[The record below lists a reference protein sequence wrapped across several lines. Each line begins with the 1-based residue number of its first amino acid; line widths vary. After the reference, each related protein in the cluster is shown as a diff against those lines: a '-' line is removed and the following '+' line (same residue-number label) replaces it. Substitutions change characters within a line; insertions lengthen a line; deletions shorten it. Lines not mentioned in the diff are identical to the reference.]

1 MAYTWGEI
9 QLESIKKMFLNND
22 NISLNDLRSMRRDNK
37 YKIYLNAMPQAANEG
52 IMECMKRGRPY
63 IRTVE
68 FTNRP
73 IKNALTNTFTSKYHI
88 DEDVIFES
96 DGGLSYYFEVDAK
109 AEVEIQVKIDDIWK
123 KHKSFVSKS
132 REPGYFVS
140 YKGFLPDN
148 NDGVK
153 IIFKG
158 NNVYSYRNVAIYT
171 ENYDQED
178 GDIKFIPDYKPYNII
193 DLVDLVSDFYKIDK
207 LYFENYNHL
216 LENRTDYVLE
226 DSRTL
231 VLDNRLIGNFIL
243 KYQAYPDKIDDE
255 TDDDDELK
263 LHDEVAVLLPLYIAS
278 QLYKDDDIALA
289 TIYRNEFET
298 AVNNTY
304 PRKEDARF
312 INKSGW
318 L

>member
-1 MAYTWGEI
+1 MAYTWAEI

-22 NISLNDLRSMRRDNK
+22 NIKLRDLRSMRNDNK

-52 IMECMKRGRPY
+52 ISECLKRGRPY
-63 IRTVE
+63 IETVE

-73 IKNALTNTFTSKYHI
+73 IKNMLSDTFKTKYHF
-88 DEDVIFES
+88 DEDIVYES
-96 DGGLSYYFEVDAK
+96 DTGLSYYFEVDAK
-109 AEVEIQVKIDDIWK
+109 ATVDVQIKSDTIWETIK
-123 KHKSFVSKS
+123 TIESKS
-132 REPGYFVS
+132 RQPGYFVS
-140 YKGFLPDN
+140 YKGFLPN
-148 NDGVK
+148 NNGVR
-153 IIFKG
+153 IVFKG
-158 NNVYSYRNVAIYT
+158 NTVYSFRNIAIYIDDY
-171 ENYDQED
+171 NQNKN
-178 GDIKFIPDYKPYNII
+178 DISYIPDYKPYNII
-193 DLVDLVSDFYKIDK
+193 KLDDLVEDFYKIDK

-216 LENRTDYVLE
+216 LENRTDYILE
-226 DSRTL
+226 DSNTL

-243 KYQAYPDKIDDE
+243 KYQVYPDKIDAD
-255 TDDDDELK
+255 TDDDDEIK

-298 AVNNTY
+298 AIVNTY
-304 PRKEDARF
+304 PRKEDAKF

>member
-22 NISLNDLRSMRRDNK
+22 NIKTSDLRAMRNDNK

-52 IMECMKRGRPY
+52 ILECMKRGRPY
-63 IRTVE
+63 IKTVE

-73 IKNALTNTFTSKYHI
+73 LKNALTDTFKTKYHFD
-88 DEDVIFES
+88 DEIIFES

-109 AEVEIQVKIDDIWK
+109 AEVEIQVKQLNEWNSITIIK
-123 KHKSFVSKS
+123 SKS

-140 YKGFLPDN
+140 YKNFLPDN
-148 NDGVK
+148 TGVR

-158 NNVYSYRNVAIYT
+158 DNVYSFRNIAIYT
-171 ENYDQED
+171 ENYDQMN
-178 GDIKFIPDYKPYNII
+178 GDTRYIPDYKPYNIVN
-193 DLVDLVSDFYKIDK
+193 LVKLADDFYKIDK

-216 LENRTDYVLE
+216 LENRTDYILE
-226 DSRTL
+226 DSGTL

-243 KYQAYPDKIDDE
+243 KYQAYPDKIEED

-289 TIYRNEFET
+289 TIYRNEFES
-298 AVNNTY
+298 AIVNTY
-304 PRKEDARF
+304 PRKEDAKF

>member
-22 NISLNDLRSMRRDNK
+22 NIKVRDLRAMRNDNK
-37 YKIYLNAMPQAANEG
+37 YKIYLNAMPQVANEG
-52 IMECMKRGRPY
+52 ILECMKRGRPY
-63 IRTVE
+63 IKTVE

-73 IKNALTNTFTSKYHI
+73 LKNALVDTFKTNYHF

-109 AEVEIQVKIDDIWK
+109 SEVNIEVKSGDSWRVIDTIE
-123 KHKSFVSKS
+123 SSS
-132 REPGYFVS
+132 REPGYFVA
-140 YKGFLPDN
+140 YKNFLPKN
-148 NDGVK
+148 EGVR
-153 IIFKG
+153 IVFTG
-158 NNVYSYRNVAIYT
+158 DNVYSYRNVAIYT
-171 ENYDQED
+171 ENYNQNN
-178 GDIKFIPDYKPYNII
+178 GDVSYIPDYKPYNII

-216 LENRTDYVLE
+216 LENRTDYILE
-226 DSRTL
+226 DSKTL

-243 KYQAYPDKIDDE
+243 KYQAYPDKIDED

-289 TIYRNEFET
+289 TIYRNEFESSIT
-298 AVNNTY
+298 NTY
-304 PRKEDARF
+304 PRKEDAKF